1 MTVFELTYRQTLF
14 PDGSY
19 WYKVLTEALNLEA
32 ERRVRTLAEG
42 A

>member
-19 WYKVLTEALNLEA
+19 WYKVLTEGLNWEA